1 MEIFCFG
8 WEGAGLPALTSRGTV
23 AERVRNASG
32 IVGGRGPSGDPSRTN
47 PATRRALVR
56 TRRDA
61 SGTRRG
67 PVGDPSGTRRGPL
80 SIPERLCVEFGRATR
95 SCRVPRRVPTGP
107 RRIPDGS
114 RRVPTGLDGWSG
126 RAGGRATR
134 GGMRGQERGG
144 GGGWGRANFP
154 VGISE
159 I

>member
-23 AERVRNASG
+23 AERVGNRRGSG
-32 IVGGRGPSGDPSRTN
+32 TVAGSVEDQPGDS
-47 PATRRALVR
+47 
-56 TRRDA
+56 
-61 SGTRRG
+61 SGTRPDPSGRVGHASGRG
-67 PVGDPSGTRRGPL
+67 PVGDPSRTAKHSRTALRGIWNRDAFLTGP
-80 SIPERLCVEFGRATR
+80 
-95 SCRVPRRVPTGP
+95 PTGP

-144 GGGWGRANFP
+144 GWGRANFP